1 MRAGTTG
8 ETEMSMQPPAAPH
21 RVAIADIQIPFW
33 RLVGIMIKWMFAAI
47 PATIIFVIII
57 ALISAAIT
65 VVGSMLGLNL
75 GQLPLK
81 L

>member
-1 MRAGTTG
+1 
-8 ETEMSMQPPAAPH
+8 MSMQPPAAPH